1 MKQVI
6 CCESVRIH
14 HGGRYHERRRRC
26 RDYDRDR
33 CRHDHGRKI
42 HFQRDSRYLRDRTY
56 PVGYSKAD
64 KTALRKRANF
74 FVCKGSDLF
83 YVGGQSSRMPEDRR
97 EPRLVIEDAGR
108 RKRIVASLHDGSH
121 LGVNRTLDLVTE
133 KYYWPGLTAAVK
145 DYVSDFDHNY

>member
-1 MKQVI
+1 MEDDITREDAAAVTTTETDAATI
-6 CCESVRIH
+6 TDGRFTFSEIH
-14 HGGRYHERRRRC
+14 
-26 RDYDRDR
+26 
-33 CRHDHGRKI
+33 
-42 HFQRDSRYLRDRTY
+42 RYLRDKTY

-83 YVGGQSSRMPEDRR
+83 YVGGQSSRTPEDRR

-108 RKRIVASLHDGSH
+108 RKRIVASLHDSSH